1 MALQPNK
8 VKYRKMHRGSRKGTA
23 HRGNKVSFG
32 SYGLQA
38 LDRGWITGTQIEA
51 ARVAISR
58 GMKRKGSMW
67 IRVFPQKSVTKKP
80 LEVRMGKGKANVDHW
95 VAVVKPATMLF
106 EVEGVSETVA
116 REALSSAAAKMPIRC
131 RLALRE

>member
-1 MALQPNK
+1 
-8 VKYRKMHRGSRKGTA
+8 MHRGSRKGTA
-23 HRGNKVSFG
+23 HRGNKVSLG

-106 EVEGVSETVA
+106 EVEGVTETVA

-131 RLALRE
+131 RLAHRD

>member
-1 MALQPNK
+1 
-8 VKYRKMHRGSRKGTA
+8 MHRGSRKGTA
-23 HRGNKVSFG
+23 QCGNKVSCG

-58 GMKRKGSMW
+58 GMKRKGNMW
-67 IRVFPQKSVTKKP
+67 IRIFPQKSVTKKP

-106 EVEGVSETVA
+106 EVEGVTETVA

-131 RLALRE
+131 RLAHRD

>member
-1 MALQPNK
+1 
-8 VKYRKMHRGSRKGTA
+8 MHRGSRKGTA

-38 LDRGWITGTQIEA
+38 LARGWITGTQIEA

-106 EVEGVSETVA
+106 EVEGVTETVA

-131 RLALRE
+131 RLAHRD

>member
-1 MALQPNK
+1 
-8 VKYRKMHRGSRKGTA
+8 MHRGSRKGTA

-67 IRVFPQKSVTKKP
+67 IRIFPQKSVTKKP

-106 EVEGVSETVA
+106 EVEGVTETVA